1 QEELRLMINLLR
13 PKYFVPVHG
22 DYRHLTQHV
31 EIAVGTGIP
40 EKAMLIEDGEVL
52 ELTGKTIE
60 KTGKVPSGRILIDSG
75 STSDVVE
82 DIIIR
87 DRRHLSE
94 AGLVL
99 AIITIDKMTG
109 KQAGPPEIVTRGFAV
124 NEEGIRNDARNVIAR
139 TLEESSTEEKRD
151 WILIKEKVRA
161 DLKRYI
167 QKNTQRRPMIMPVI
181 LEI

>member
-1 QEELRLMINLLR
+1 MINLLR
-13 PKYFVPVHG
+13 PKFFVPLHG

-31 EIAVGTGIP
+31 EVATATGIP
-40 EKAMLIEDGEVL
+40 NKTILLEDGEVL
-52 ELTGKTIE
+52 EVTAQTAE

-82 DIIIR
+82 DIVIR

-99 AIITIDKMTG
+99 AIITIDKMSG
-109 KQAGPPEIVTRGFAV
+109 RQQGQPEIVTRGFAV
-124 NEEGIRNDARNVIAR
+124 NEQSMITEARRIIGQ
-139 TLEESSTEEKRD
+139 TLEQSSPEEKRD
-151 WILIKEKVRA
+151 WMLIKEKIRA

>member
-1 QEELRLMINLLR
+1 MVNLLR

-22 DYRHLTQHV
+22 DYRHLTQHIEV
-31 EIAVGTGIP
+31 VTGTGIP
-40 EKAMLIEDGEVL
+40 EKCMLIEDGEVL
-52 ELTGKTIE
+52 ELTAKSIE
-60 KTGKVPSGRILIDSG
+60 KTTKVASGRILIDSG

-109 KQAGPPEIVTRGFAV
+109 KQAGPARDRNPRLRG
-124 NEEGIRNDARNVIAR
+124 ERRR
-139 TLEESSTEEKRD
+139 HP
-151 WILIKEKVRA
+151 
-161 DLKRYI
+161 
-167 QKNTQRRPMIMPVI
+167 QRRAVHHHANTGKLQRRKKSAISC
-181 LEI
+181 